1 MLSDRVCVYAC
12 ACVKMFAWQQRAAG
26 GRSAVGALFAKAL
39 EYEVTSRPSTNSSVI
54 LTLDIPG
61 PTTKVGGF
69 YRVFYVFS

>member
-1 MLSDRVCVYAC
+1 
-12 ACVKMFAWQQRAAG
+12 MFAWQQRAAG